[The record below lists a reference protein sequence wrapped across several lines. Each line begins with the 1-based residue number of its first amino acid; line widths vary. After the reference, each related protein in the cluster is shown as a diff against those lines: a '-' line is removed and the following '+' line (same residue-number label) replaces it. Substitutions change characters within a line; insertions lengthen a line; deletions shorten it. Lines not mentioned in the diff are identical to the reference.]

1 MTANCF
7 NFEKSY
13 LQLPSEFYTLA
24 SPVPVSSPEMV
35 IMNHPLA
42 DSLGVDLTAL
52 SHQQQAQILS
62 GNQIMN
68 DSTPFCQAYAGH
80 QYAHFTLLGDGRAH
94 VLGEHITPN
103 GSRVDIQLKGSGQ
116 TPYSRNGDGRAALGP
131 MLREY
136 IISEAMHSLGIPTT
150 RSLAVLRTGDR
161 VMRET
166 AQPGGILA
174 RVARS
179 HIRVGTF
186 EYAALQRDSKHS
198 QSLLEYTVNRHFPE
212 LLNTP
217 NLALAFL
224 GHVVETQAKL
234 MTHWMRVGFIHGVM
248 NTDNV
253 SISGETIDYGP
264 CAFMDEY
271 DPNTVFSFIDKP
283 GRYAFANQPDIAQ
296 WNIARLAESLLP
308 LIDKDQNSAVGMATD
323 VVSEFSKIYKNKWL
337 SMMRSKLGLS
347 AEQKDDITLITDLL
361 TWMQE
366 HSADYTNTFLYLT
379 YDDNQAGQAYEND
392 EFKHWRNR
400 WQQRLSEEDRSPAE
414 RTLLMKKNNP
424 VIIPRNHW
432 VEKALVSATS
442 GDLTAMNSLLNALE
456 HPYENSNDIYEFKQP
471 PKPCERIKNTFCG
484 T

>member
-24 SPVPVSSPEMV
+24 FPVPVSSPEMV

-42 DSLGVDLTAL
+42 DSLGVDLMAL
-52 SHQQQAQILS
+52 SYAQQAQLLS
-62 GNQIMN
+62 GNQIMS

-150 RSLAVLRTGDR
+150 RSLAVLSTGDR

-186 EYAALQRDSKHS
+186 EHAALQRDSKHS

-212 LLNTP
+212 LHSMP

-224 GHVVETQAKL
+224 THVVKTQAQL
-234 MTHWMRVGFIHGVM
+234 ITHWMRVGFIHGVM

-253 SISGETIDYGP
+253 SIAGETIDYGP

-283 GRYAFANQPDIAQ
+283 GRYAFANQPDITQ

-308 LIDKDQNSAVGMATD
+308 LIDKDQNLAVDMASD
-323 VVSEFSKIYKNKWL
+323 VVSEFSNIYKNKWL
-337 SMMRSKLGLS
+337 SMMRSKLGLA

-366 HSADYTNTFLYLT
+366 HSVDYTNTFLYLT
-379 YDDNQAGQAYEND
+379 YDDNKAGKAYEND
-392 EFKHWRNR
+392 GFKHWHNR
-400 WQQRLSEEDRSPAE
+400 WQKRLGEEESSPAE

-442 GDLTAMNSLLNALE
+442 GDLTTMNLLLNALE
-456 HPYENSNDIYEFKQP
+456 HPYENSNDIDEFKQP